1 MGYLLYDENKKELI
15 EINQGEEET
24 LKFLYKHLDC
34 NTVQVVMMTNGITAW
49 VDENALLTNNYTH
62 VHDIIDGRFVHSM
75 VGNIIFSSTNGEEI
89 ADLSEGQIDYIKN
102 ELEIKTQSV
111 EEYLKNNKTEYN
123 DGL

>member
-89 ADLSEGQIDYIKN
+89 ADLSKGQIDYIKN

-123 DGL
+123 DGI

>member
-1 MGYLLYDENKKELI
+1 MAYLFYDENKKELI

-24 LKFLYKHLDC
+24 LKFLYRHLDC
-34 NTVQVVMMTNGITAW
+34 NTVQIVMMTNGITAW

-89 ADLSEGQIDYIKN
+89 ADLSKGQIDYIKN

>member
-1 MGYLLYDENKKELI
+1 MGYLFYDENKKELI

-24 LKFLYKHLDC
+24 LKFLYRHLDC
-34 NTVQVVMMTNGITAW
+34 NTVQIVMMTNGITAW

-89 ADLSEGQIDYIKN
+89 ADLSKGQIDYIKN

>member
-1 MGYLLYDENKKELI
+1 MSYLFYNEDTKELT

-24 LKFLYKHLDC
+24 LEFLYKHLDC

>member
-1 MGYLLYDENKKELI
+1 MGYLFYNEDTKELT

-24 LKFLYKHLDC
+24 LKFLYRHLDC
-34 NTVQVVMMTNGITAW
+34 NTVQIVMMTNGITAW

-75 VGNIIFSSTNGEEI
+75 VGNIIFSSTTGEEI

-102 ELEIKTQSV
+102 ELQIKTQSV
-111 EEYLKNNKTEYN
+111 EEYMSKNKNEYN
-123 DGL
+123 DGI

>member
-1 MGYLLYDENKKELI
+1 MSYLFYNEDTKKLT

-49 VDENALLTNNYTH
+49 VDENALLTHNYTH
-62 VHDIIDGRFVHSM
+62 VHNIIDGRFEHNM
-75 VGNIIFSSTNGEEI
+75 VGNIVFTSTNGEEV
-89 ADLSEGQIDYIKN
+89 ADLSKGQIEYIKN
-102 ELEIKTQSV
+102 ELKIETQSV

-123 DGL
+123 DGI